1 MSAGKGLLRGLV
13 IVGAI
18 IVLLVTMAWALY
30 TPALNRAADA
40 IVLQSPII
48 SYRYPGT
55 YEGSA
60 TCLHV
65 VARVRVT
72 VSSTG
77 VSSVELLER
86 PFGNMDLLVDR
97 IVKAGGVPVDV
108 ITGATVSSKV
118 VMKAVDDALMKQRP

>member
-1 MSAGKGLLRGLV
+1 MSVGKRLLRGLV
-13 IVGAI
+13 IVGVV

-30 TPALNRAADA
+30 MPALNRAADA

-55 YEGSA
+55 YDGSA

-72 VSSTG
+72 VSATG

>member
-1 MSAGKGLLRGLV
+1 MSGGKRLLRGLV
-13 IVGAI
+13 IVGVV
-18 IVLLVTMAWALY
+18 IVLLVAMAWALY

-72 VSSTG
+72 VSATG

-118 VMKAVDDALMKQRP
+118 VMKAVDDALMKQHP